1 MPTVRGPDPGV
12 PILDGTGQLRLR
24 LMCALM
30 RRGPHVARL
39 IVIKGPDEGKQY
51 DLPPGE
57 PVSIGRDRNNRLVLH
72 DTEVSRRH
80 AEIAPQNGS
89 FLIRD
94 VGSANGTLVNTQP
107 VREVPLNPGDH
118 ITLGQTILVF
128 SAARTERA
136 NGAASEIAS
145 QIRLISP
152 KDEEV
157 PSAIVKTVAEDEGSR
172 ILARPDQVG
181 TQWLKTRLASLSV
194 MYETTQAVS
203 HILDLDQ
210 LLDRILELIFNSIP
224 ADHGCV
230 MLRNP
235 DPGEFVPK
243 AVRFRD
249 GVSRQDKMTV
259 SRTIMDWVLNHK
271 QGVLI
276 SDAARDT
283 RFATGN
289 SITKFN
295 IREVICVP
303 MKGRHETHGVLF
315 LDTVS
320 KKVVA
325 EGKEEVPATLT
336 EEHLSLAIAI
346 AHQAALAVEETRYHQ
361 AMVQGERLAAIGQT
375 IAALSHHIK
384 NIMQGIL
391 FGSDMVRSGMSDRDD
406 ELLQRGWRLVEK
418 NQGKIHDLVMD
429 MLSFSK
435 DRDPLIESAD
445 LNKVAEDV
453 IELVRGRADEKGVQL
468 DIRLSPTLPVVPA
481 DPDGVHK
488 GLLNIVTNALDAVED
503 REDPYV
509 GVQTLLEPNGQW
521 ARIVVLDHGPG
532 IPPEKLAD
540 IFKPF
545 VSTKGARGT
554 GLGLPVS
561 RKIFREHGGDVV
573 VESKVGKGSKFILR
587 LPMKSPHLP
596 DSSGSGSQE
605 RPALPN
611 DV

>member
-1 MPTVRGPDPGV
+1 M
-12 PILDGTGQLRLR
+12 
-24 LMCALM
+24 
-30 RRGPHVARL
+30 ARL

-80 AEIAPQNGS
+80 AEIAAQNGG

-136 NGAASEIAS
+136 NGAAAEIAS
-145 QIRLISP
+145 QIRLIAP

-172 ILARPDQVG
+172 ILARPDQAG

-235 DPGEFVPK
+235 DSGEFDPK

-259 SRTIMDWVLNHK
+259 SRTIMEWVLNHK

-315 LDTVS
+315 LDTVA
-320 KKVVA
+320 KKIVA
-325 EGKEEVPATLT
+325 DGKEEVPATLA

-361 AMVQGERLAAIGQT
+361 AMVQGERLAAVGQT

-391 FGSDMVRSGMSDRDD
+391 FGSDMVRSGMSDKDD
-406 ELLQRGWRLVEK
+406 ELLEKGWRLVEK

-435 DRDPLIESAD
+435 DRDPLIESTD

-453 IELVRGRADEKGVQL
+453 IEVVRGRAEDKGVRL
-468 DIRLSPTLPVVPA
+468 DVRLSPTLPAVPA

-488 GLLNIVTNALDAVED
+488 GLLNILTNALDAVED

-573 VESKVGKGSKFILR
+573 AESKVGKGSKFILR

-596 DSSGSGSQE
+596 DPAGSGSQE
-605 RPALPN
+605 RPSLPA
-611 DV
+611 DL

>member
-1 MPTVRGPDPGV
+1 M
-12 PILDGTGQLRLR
+12 
-24 LMCALM
+24 
-30 RRGPHVARL
+30 ARL
-39 IVIKGPDEGKQY
+39 IVIKGPDEGRQFE
-51 DLPPGE
+51 LPDAE
-57 PVSIGRDRNNRLVLH
+57 PATIGRDRSNRVVLH

-80 AEIAPQNGS
+80 AEVAPHNGG
-89 FLIRD
+89 FQVRD
-94 VGSANGTLVNTQP
+94 VGSANGTLVNTKP
-107 VREVPLNPGDH
+107 VKEAPLAPGDH

-128 SAARTERA
+128 SSARTERPA
-136 NGAASEIAS
+136 GVASEIAS
-145 QIRLISP
+145 QIRLITR

-181 TQWLKTRLASLSV
+181 NQWLKTRLASLSV

-230 MLRNP
+230 MLRP
-235 DPGEFVPK
+235 TDGGEFEPK
-243 AVRFRD
+243 AICFRD
-249 GVSRQDKMTV
+249 GVNRQEKMTV
-259 SRTIMDWVLNHK
+259 SRTIMDWVLSQK

-276 SDAARDT
+276 SDAARDA
-283 RFATGN
+283 RFLSGN
-289 SITKFN
+289 SITRFN

-315 LDTVS
+315 LDTVTNT
-320 KKVVA
+320 KKLVA
-325 EGKEEVPATLT
+325 EGKEDVPAKLT

-384 NIMQGIL
+384 NIMQGIV
-391 FGSDMVRSGMSDRDD
+391 FGSDMVRSALTDKDD
-406 ELLQRGWRLVEK
+406 GLLHKGWRLVEK

-435 DRDPLIESAD
+435 ERDPVIEPTD
-445 LNKVAEDV
+445 LNRVVEDV
-453 IELVRGRADEKGVQL
+453 IEVVRGRAGEKGVRL
-468 DIRLSPTLPVVPA
+468 DLRLSPNLPPVPA
-481 DPDGVHK
+481 DPDGLHRA
-488 GLLNIVTNALDAVED
+488 LLNILSNALDAVEGRD
-503 REDPYV
+503 DPYV
-509 GVQTLLEPNGQW
+509 GVQTLLEPGGQW
-521 ARIVVLDHGPG
+521 ARVVVLDHGPG
-532 IPPEKLAD
+532 IPPEQLAD

-545 VSTKGARGT
+545 VSTKGSRGT

-573 VESKVGKGSKFILR
+573 AESKVGIGSKFILR
-587 LPMKSPHLP
+587 LPMKSPHGP
-596 DSSGSGSQE
+596 DGSGSVEQ
-605 RPALPN
+605 PALPPGPEE
-611 DV
+611 

>member
-1 MPTVRGPDPGV
+1 
-12 PILDGTGQLRLR
+12 
-24 LMCALM
+24 
-30 RRGPHVARL
+30 VARL
-39 IVIKGPDEGKQY
+39 IVIKGPDEGKQF

-57 PVSIGRDRNNRLVLH
+57 PVSIGRDRNNRFVLH
-72 DTEVSRRH
+72 DTEVSRKH
-80 AEIAPQNGS
+80 AEIAPGNGN

-107 VREVPLNPGDH
+107 VREIPLNPGDH

-128 SAARTERA
+128 SAARGERP
-136 NGAASEIAS
+136 NGAAAEIAS

-172 ILARPDQVG
+172 ILARPDEAG

-235 DPGEFVPK
+235 DSGEFDPK

-249 GVSRQDKMTV
+249 GVSRQEKMTV
-259 SRTIMDWVLNHK
+259 SRTIMDWVLREK

-289 SITKFN
+289 SITRFN

-320 KKVVA
+320 KKIVA
-325 EGKEEVPATLT
+325 EGKEDVPSKLT

-384 NIMQGIL
+384 NIMQGIV
-391 FGSDMVRSGMSDRDD
+391 FGSDMVRSAMADSDG
-406 ELLQRGWRLVEK
+406 EMLHKGWRLVEK

-435 DRDPLIESAD
+435 ERDPLIETID
-445 LNKVAEDV
+445 LNRVVEDV
-453 IELVRGRADEKGVQL
+453 IEVVHGRADEKGIRL
-468 DIRLSPTLPVVPA
+468 DIRLSPTLPLVPA

-488 GLLNIVTNALDAVED
+488 ALLNVVSNALDAVED

-509 GVQTLLEPNGQW
+509 GVQTLLEPNGEW

-532 IPPEKLAD
+532 IPPETLAD

-545 VSTKGARGT
+545 VSTKGSRGT

-561 RKIFREHGGDVV
+561 RKTFREHGGDVL

-587 LPMKSPHLP
+587 LPMKSPLSP
-596 DSSGSGSQE
+596 DPSGSGSDVQ
-605 RPALPN
+605 PSLPPEAGMP
-611 DV
+611 